1 MLTAQSFRQLPLE
14 EQLDKTTNDFSNWE
28 IWNYE
33 NLQIKNEDLS
43 GNIKTPKLKELSKL
57 LKDWAYTYRYSDDR
71 NAFQKGVAQ
80 EQDILKL

>member
-43 GNIKTPKLKELSKL
+43 GNIKTTKLKELSM
-57 LKDWAYTYRYSDDR
+57 AHNST
-71 NAFQKGVAQ
+71 FAQ
-80 EQDILKL
+80 TVFAPA